1 MHALTLN
8 VPPLI
13 VTPLAGRT
21 LLKAVEDSVMNS
33 ENRANPISVGVEDG
47 ARLIG
52 VARSAMYDYIGRGE
66 IPTFKLGRRRLI
78 LFKSLE
84 AFVSRQ
90 AQENSR

>member
-1 MHALTLN
+1 MLTFD
-8 VPPLI
+8 VQPHI
-13 VTPLAGRT
+13 VTPSTVKT
-21 LLKAVEDSVMNS
+21 LLKAVEDRVMNS
-33 ENRANPISVGVEDG
+33 EIRANPISVGVEEG

-90 AQENSR
+90 ALENSR

>member
-1 MHALTLN
+1 
-8 VPPLI
+8 
-13 VTPLAGRT
+13 
-21 LLKAVEDSVMNS
+21 MNS
-33 ENRANPISVGVEDG
+33 ESRANPNSVGVEDG

>member
-1 MHALTLN
+1 MIVLTFY
-8 VPPLI
+8 VTPLI
-13 VTPLAGRT
+13 VMTSAART

-33 ENRANPISVGVEDG
+33 ESRANPISVGVEDG

-90 AQENSR
+90 ARENSR